1 MNAAIEHVEDQLTW
15 YVNGTL
21 GKAETEVVEKHLA
34 SCAHCRAELAW
45 LREVRQQT
53 QSNMPDFAPEPG
65 LQRLM
70 EKIRAEQ
77 QIAKPAPRFWPR
89 FELSWRSPAMGF
101 AAILI
106 VLQAVVIGGLLTR
119 GDETHHTLSGRAA
132 SVEGTLLQITFRPD
146 AREADLRAV
155 LSSVQAEIVSGPGAL
170 GVYTIEVPSENS
182 RSALAQLQRRED
194 LVQSVHALDRG
205 R

>member
-1 MNAAIEHVEDQLTW
+1 MNTAVEHVEDQLTW

-21 GKAETEVVEKHLA
+21 GEAETEIVEKHLA
-34 SCAHCRAELAW
+34 SCAHCRTELAW

-53 QSNMPDFAPEPG
+53 QSNVPDFLPDSG
-65 LQRLM
+65 LQQLM

-77 QIAKPAPRFWPR
+77 RTAKQAPRLWPR
-89 FELSWRSPAMGF
+89 FELNWWSPAMGF

-194 LVQSVHALDRG
+194 LVQSVHALDPG